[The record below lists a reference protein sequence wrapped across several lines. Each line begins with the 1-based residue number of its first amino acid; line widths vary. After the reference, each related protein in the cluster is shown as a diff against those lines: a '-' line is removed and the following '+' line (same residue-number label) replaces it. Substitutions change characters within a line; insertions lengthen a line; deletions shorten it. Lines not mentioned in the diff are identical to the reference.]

1 MAYSPTKYAMRNI
14 SEIRDPIP
22 MTDQRMLMTHLE
34 TLQHPKCDAALEAAL
49 ENIGLIAIQMSARF
63 VLLFNV
69 LPAIEPL
76 LTSDNPRIVAKAAYA
91 LECIAKA
98 GGSDDIVASGCLTV
112 LRTHIT
118 DPSQRMATRR
128 ACAAAI
134 GFIYA
139 NV

>member
-14 SEIRDPIP
+14 SDIRDPIP
-22 MTDQRMLMTHLE
+22 MTDQRMLMTHIE
-34 TLQHPKCDAALEAAL
+34 TLQHPQCDAALEAAL
-49 ENIGLIAIQMSARF
+49 ENLGLIAIQMSARF

-91 LECIAKA
+91 LECIAAA

-139 NV
+139 NI

>member
-14 SEIRDPIP
+14 SDIRDPIP
-22 MTDQRMLMTHLE
+22 MTDQRMLMTHIE
-34 TLQHPKCDAALEAAL
+34 TLQHPQCDAALEAAL

-91 LECIAKA
+91 LECIAAA

-139 NV
+139 NI

>member
-14 SEIRDPIP
+14 SEIRDPLP
-22 MTDQRMLMTHLE
+22 MTDQRMLMTHIE
-34 TLQHPKCDAALEAAL
+34 TLQHPQCDAALEAAL

-91 LECIAKA
+91 LECIAAA

-139 NV
+139 NI

>member
-14 SEIRDPIP
+14 SEIRDPLP
-22 MTDQRMLMTHLE
+22 MTDQRMLMTHIE
-34 TLQHPKCDAALEAAL
+34 TLQHPQCDAALEAAL

-91 LECIAKA
+91 IECIAKS
-98 GGSDDIVASGCLTV
+98 GGADDIVASGCLTV

>member
-14 SEIRDPIP
+14 SDIRAPIP
-22 MTDQRMLMTHLE
+22 MTDQRMLMTHIE
-34 TLQHPKCDAALEAAL
+34 TLQHPQCDAALEAAL

-91 LECIAKA
+91 LECIAAA

-139 NV
+139 NI